1 MSTSTIT
8 LAGNSVTLVS
18 VPLIASAASVEF
30 NFSDSVAI
38 VVSPYTSQ
46 TQAQAW
52 IGADMWTATVTL
64 PPLSQAQADV
74 WISALMECRGMMNA
88 IQIGDPMKARPR
100 GNPSGTPTCPSTP
113 VDTFGQPTLTTT
125 GWTPGKVGLLL
136 PGDYLQVGYRL
147 HKVLDIVNSDSSGNA
162 SITVWPSLREPP
174 GPTAP
179 IILNNPM
186 GLFRLATNKR
196 TWNVDAVTRQ
206 TRLSFP
212 LMEYR

>member
-8 LAGNSVTLVS
+8 LNGNSVTLVATPS
-18 VPLIASAASVEF
+18 ISGAASVEF
-30 NFSDSVAI
+30 SISDAVSI
-38 VVSPYTSQ
+38 VSSPYTLQ

-52 IGADMWTATVTL
+52 IGADMWSGTVTL
-64 PPLSQAQADV
+64 PPLSQTQADV

-88 IQIGDPMKARPR
+88 VQIGDPMKARPR

-113 VDTFGQPTLTTT
+113 VDTFGSPSLHTV
-125 GWTPGKVGLLL
+125 GWVSGKVGLLL

-147 HKVLDIVNSDSSGNA
+147 HRVLDIVNSDSSGNA
-162 SITVWPSLREPP
+162 TINVWPSLREVPAAS
-174 GPTAP
+174 AP
-179 IILNNPM
+179 IILNNSM

-196 TWNVDAVTRQ
+196 TWSSDATRL
-206 TRLSFP
+206 TRLSVP

>member
-1 MSTSTIT
+1 MSTTIIT
-8 LAGNSVTLVS
+8 LAGNSVTLVFT
-18 VPLIASAASVEF
+18 PPITCAASVEF
-30 NFSDSVAI
+30 DFTDAVAI
-38 VVSPYTSQ
+38 VVSPYTAQ

-88 IQIGDPMKARPR
+88 IQIGDPMKTRPR

-113 VDTFGQPTLTTT
+113 VDMFGQSTLTTT
-125 GWTPGKVGLLL
+125 GWTPGKIGLLL
-136 PGDYLQVGYRL
+136 PGDLLQVGYRL

-162 SITVWPSLREPP
+162 SITIWPSLREVPAAS
-174 GPTAP
+174 AP

-196 TWNVDAVTRQ
+196 TWNVDAATRL

-212 LMEYR
+212 VMEYR